1 MDKRSLHNEK
11 VRKLRM
17 LLLEFVV
24 TLLCFA
30 ACIIWTR
37 SEEITVLQITVDDR
51 WTCRLQNGD
60 NPCTVLQETCYRSTV
75 NDTNEHEK
83 CVEAV
88 YPILTRLLTSNW
100 LQFSAKLVTDPSL
113 FTRCIPVD
121 GSADVDDVCG
131 EAFTMRMTDNL
142 LPILR
147 NKNASRDQV
156 SREFDAKRN
165 ELRMTDA
172 EQVHL
177 YKKAILLEPNH
188 PLIVSQFGNALLA
201 VGRDDLA
208 RALFANAV
216 SRGIWHNAMQRP
228 VSYYIPGLAS
238 KPWYNQDEFSFTT
251 VLREGYQDI
260 KNELLKNSGAHLFGQ
275 EDENRNSYNLDGNWK
290 TLIIKELY
298 AYSDI
303 ATKYFPQTIQWLE
316 KCDQVFLLVK
326 FSAID
331 PGTHIRPHS
340 GPSNERLR
348 SHLTLVHSGG
358 ARLRVGDEWRTW
370 EEGKVLIFD
379 SSWEH
384 EVIHEGTDRRVVLM
398 MDILHPDYL
407 TDNLRI

>member
-1 MDKRSLHNEK
+1 MDNINLHNEK
-11 VRKLRM
+11 IRMFRM
-17 LLLEFVV
+17 LLREFSV

-30 ACIIWTR
+30 ACITWTR
-37 SEEITVLQITVDDR
+37 SEEKTVLQITVDDR
-51 WTCRLQNGD
+51 WTCRLRKGD
-60 NPCTVLQETCYRSTV
+60 NPCTVLQETCHRSSV
-75 NDTNEHEK
+75 NDTEEYEK
-83 CVEAV
+83 CIEAV
-88 YPILTRLLTSNW
+88 YPILTRQLASNW
-100 LQFSAKLVTDPSL
+100 LQFSAKLVTEPSL

-121 GSADVDDVCG
+121 GIADVDDTCG
-131 EAFTMRMTDNL
+131 EAFTMRMTDDL

-147 NKNASRDQV
+147 NRSASRDRV

-165 ELRMTDA
+165 EQRMTDA

-188 PLIVSQFGNALLA
+188 PLIVSQFGITLLA

-216 SRGIWHNAMQRP
+216 SRGIWHDTMQRP

-238 KPWYNQDEFSFTT
+238 RPWYNPEEFPFTT
-251 VLREGYQDI
+251 VLREGYEDI
-260 KNELLKNSGAHLFGQ
+260 KKELLRIYGGRLFSQ
-275 EDENRNSYNLDGNWK
+275 EAENRNSYNLDGNWK
-290 TLIIKELY
+290 TLVIKDLY
-298 AYSDI
+298 AYTDI
-303 ATKYFPQTIQWLE
+303 AKEHFPQTIQWLE

-358 ARLRVGDEWRTW
+358 ARFRVGDEWRTW

-384 EVIHEGTDRRVVLM
+384 EVIHDGTDRRVVM
-398 MDILHPDYL
+398 MLDIWHPDYL
-407 TDNLRI
+407 TSMGSS